1 MMLNTGEFLM
11 LAIITGIVFS
21 LRDLTRLGDSI
32 GHLFSGRF
40 LRKK

>member
-11 LAIITGIVFS
+11 LAIITLVVFS
-21 LRDLTRLGDSI
+21 LRDLPRLGDSL

-40 LRKK
+40 LKKK

>member
-1 MMLNTGEFLM
+1 MLNTGEFLM

-21 LRDLTRLGDSI
+21 LRDLARLGDSI